1 MKQKKFFAMLFSI
14 ILSLLLA
21 GCSISSIFQTPTPA
35 TLPPRPVI
43 EPEAINRL
51 DEKLAQ
57 MTQVGT
63 FSGSILIAQDGK
75 TLLNKGYGLADR
87 TQGIPNTPQTRFHLG
102 SMTKLFTAMGI
113 LILQSQGKLNVQDP
127 ICNFFED
134 CPQEWQ
140 DITIHHLLTHTSGL
154 SAQLSDQLYQAIEIG
169 PSGPVTLAEQ
179 AHYLGLTSQ
188 WFLDSTP
195 SEQYA
200 YNNFGYILLA
210 HIIEEV
216 SDQSY
221 ADYLN
226 QVIFTPLKMHNTG
239 YPDGSRPEEVVYY
252 RDGFTMTG
260 SKVTP
265 FPISE
270 GAGGLYSSSED
281 LFLWDQALYAD
292 QPLPKSETDQ
302 IFEPFVPPTDIP
314 GFDEAYR
321 WLLGESQVLP
331 VLAFAGGGVGSPFGT
346 LIIRFPQNRLTVI
359 VLANQYIDQ
368 IYYWGLISDELF
380 GKK

>member
-21 GCSISSIFQTPTPA
+21 GCSISSIFQKPPPT
-35 TLPPRPVI
+35 TLLPRPVI
-43 EPEAINRL
+43 DSEAIGRL
-51 DEKLAQ
+51 NAKLAQ